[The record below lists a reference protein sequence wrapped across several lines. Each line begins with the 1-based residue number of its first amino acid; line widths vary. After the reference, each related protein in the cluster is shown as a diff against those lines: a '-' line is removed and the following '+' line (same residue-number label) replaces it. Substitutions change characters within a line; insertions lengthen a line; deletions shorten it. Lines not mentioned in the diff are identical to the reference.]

1 MSFILLISTA
11 QLLAAA
17 DSPGVDLPR
26 VDLTGVIADNTG
38 KPVAGAKVFI
48 YTAGPRQ
55 GTSPLCPSCYPDC
68 AKKGETDRDGKFT
81 IPQLDRELVF
91 RVLVAAEGYQPKLVP
106 GVNPAGEPL
115 TTELTSLPTELDPRR
130 TVRGRV
136 VDALGNP
143 IIGAAVAPFGIKTT
157 KKRWWGSMPGVDP
170 LALTNLRG
178 EFVITSIEPDI
189 ALDLRVEGREH
200 APRIVELL
208 PAGAAHDIVLGYG
221 VGIHGRLVKDGI
233 PAAGIAVGLVQVDQ
247 SAGRFLGHREIGTDA
262 NGEFE
267 FLHVAPNEAYY
278 LYTLM
283 SSSGMSASDKWG
295 ALPIHEV
302 PAGSDASE
310 VALGEL
316 QLGPAHR
323 LAGRVVLSDGK
334 PLPPGTR
341 LMLTREQAWDH
352 QSATL
357 DEEGRF
363 DFAGVPEEAMR
374 LIIRVPGYRLS
385 PKRNRF
391 QQTNGGLATF
401 VDKDRL
407 DVEIVLEPDPANPAP
422 KPNAAASG

>member
-1 MSFILLISTA
+1 MSSILLISTA
-11 QLLAAA
+11 LLLSAA
-17 DSPGVDLPR
+17 DNPG
-26 VDLTGVIADNTG
+26 VDLTGVIADVAG

-68 AKKGETDRDGKFT
+68 AKKGETDHDGKFT
-81 IPQLDRELVF
+81 IPQLDRDLVF
-91 RVLVAAEGYQPKLVP
+91 RILVAADGYQPRLVP
-106 GVNPAGEPL
+106 GVNPAGQPL
-115 TTELTSLPTELDPRR
+115 KAELTPLPTDLDPRR

-136 VDALGNP
+136 VDGLGNP
-143 IIGAAVAPFGIKTT
+143 IIGATVAPFGIKTT

-170 LALTNLRG
+170 LAFTNLLG
-178 EFVITSIEPDI
+178 EFVITSIEADI

-208 PAGAAHDIVLGYG
+208 PAGPAHDIVLGHG
-221 VGIHGRLVKDGI
+221 VRIHGRIVRDGV
-233 PAAGIAVGLVQVDQ
+233 PAAGIAVGLVQVDR
-247 SAGRFLGHREIGTDA
+247 SAGKFLGHREIGT
-262 NGEFE
+262 NTHGEFE
-267 FLHVAPNEAYY
+267 FLHVAPDEAYY
-278 LYTLM
+278 LYTIM
-283 SSSGMSASDKWG
+283 SGSEKWG

-302 PAGSDASE
+302 RSGSDAGE
-310 VALGEL
+310 VAVGEL
-316 QLGPAHR
+316 KLGPAHR
-323 LAGRVVLSDGK
+323 LAGRVMLADGK

-357 DEEGRF
+357 DDEGRF
-363 DFAGVPEEAMR
+363 DFTGVPEEAMR

-385 PKRNRF
+385 SKRNRF
-391 QQTNGGLATF
+391 QQTNGSLATF

-422 KPNAAASG
+422 KPTPSAAAG